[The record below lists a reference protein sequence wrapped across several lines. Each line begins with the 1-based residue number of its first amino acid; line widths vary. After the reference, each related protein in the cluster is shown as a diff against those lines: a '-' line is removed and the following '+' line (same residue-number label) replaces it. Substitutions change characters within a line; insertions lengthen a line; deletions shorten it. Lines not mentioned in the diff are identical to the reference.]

1 MSRLTDTLKTKGTF
15 HPSSRKP
22 FLQVAS
28 YKWQSSV
35 SPQPIGQ
42 CRAAD
47 HSLHFSVMR
56 ITNLSLV
63 TVLTAA
69 LAVGCS
75 SAGDD
80 APPTTEQ
87 ALPETTASAETTSS
101 SATTSATAT
110 SSTRSADN
118 DQKDYKSLA
127 DGMVNPNDPTSVYDG
142 VTISDFFSALNFID
156 GYQSE
161 EIEIDSETN
170 IVTGKYN
177 HLELPTIAQVKAYVP
192 RDSGEPHPLE
202 NVNDPHMQFFLGQVH
217 SMMTESGFT
226 PVEEVVNTP
235 NFEWKCVTP
244 EDVPMNETNNT
255 ACFTVLA
262 GRVIEVQNKV
272 VQEDVEMVGPADNLL
287 NLLDNN
293 LAPLKELQ
301 SGDA

>member
-1 MSRLTDTLKTKGTF
+1 
-15 HPSSRKP
+15 
-22 FLQVAS
+22 
-28 YKWQSSV
+28 
-35 SPQPIGQ
+35 
-42 CRAAD
+42 
-47 HSLHFSVMR
+47 MR
-56 ITNLSLV
+56 ITKLSLA
-63 TVLTAA
+63 TVLTAT
-69 LAVGCS
+69 LVVGCS
-75 SAGDD
+75 SSGDD

-87 ALPETTASAETTSS
+87 AMPESSAPAAPSTPSSTADTSS
-101 SATTSATAT
+101 SSTATSAAAT
-110 SSTRSADN
+110 SSTGSPDN
-118 DQKDYKSLA
+118 DKKDYKALA
-127 DGMVNPNDPTSVYDG
+127 DGMVDPNDPTSVYDG

-177 HLELPTIAQVKAYVP
+177 HLELPTVAQVKAYVP

-202 NVNDPHMQFFLGQVH
+202 DVNDPHMQFFLGQVH
-217 SMMTESGFT
+217 SMITESGFS

-262 GRVIEVQNKV
+262 GRVIEVQHKV

-287 NLLDNN
+287 NRLDNN
-293 LAPLKELQ
+293 LAPLKQLQ
-301 SGDA
+301 SGNA